1 MCCPRLSARV
11 GVGGPGPRSLGH
23 ARLAE
28 IAQSRRDRTEEVDH
42 GAGRE
47 AGLQALD
54 VRASYPTNS
63 NSGTRVTT

>member
-1 MCCPRLSARV
+1 MCHRRPLARV
-11 GVGGPGPRSLGH
+11 GVGGPGLRRPGL

-28 IAQSRRDRTEEVDH
+28 IAQSRQGRAEEVDH

-54 VRASYPTNS
+54 VRASRRTTP
-63 NSGTRVTT
+63 NSGPRVTT